1 MKSREFNGTGRAV
14 SEIGLGCWQLGG
26 DFGPIEEDRAFN
38 VLQAAVDNG
47 IDFFD
52 TADVYGAGR
61 SESFIGDFF
70 QGQANKPFITTKFG
84 RDGSV
89 YPDNYSLDALR
100 RGLEGALERLKV
112 DSLDLIQL
120 HCVPI
125 ELLKRGE
132 IFDWLRQVK
141 QDGLIKAFGASIDA
155 IEQAELCLQQP
166 DVSSLQI
173 IFNIFRQKPLQRILP
188 KAKEQNVGI
197 IVRLPLASGLLS
209 GRFTA
214 DTQFAAS
221 DHRNYNKDGQAF
233 SVGETFAGIP
243 LAKGVE
249 LVDELKT
256 LLPDSHNLAAWALRW
271 LLDNDA
277 VTTIIAGASR
287 EEQVV
292 NNAQASDLPPLDD
305 ATHQRLAEFYAE
317 KVAPHV
323 REDN

>member
-1 MKSREFNGTGRAV
+1 MKARVFNNTGRVV

-26 DFGPIEEDRAFN
+26 DFGPIEKDRAFKI
-38 VLQAAVDNG
+38 LQAAVDNG

-52 TADVYGAGR
+52 TADVYGAGQ
-61 SESFIGDFF
+61 SEKFIGEFF
-70 QGQANKPFITTKFG
+70 QGESDRPFVTTKFG

-89 YPDNYSLDALR
+89 YPDKYSLDALR
-100 RGLEGALERLKV
+100 RGVEAALERLKV
-112 DSLDLIQL
+112 DSLDLVQL

-141 QDGLIKAFGASIDA
+141 DEGLIKAFGASVDA
-155 IEQAELCLQQP
+155 MEQAEICLQQP
-166 DVSSLQI
+166 DVASLQI
-173 IFNIFRQKPLQRILP
+173 IFNIFRQKPLLKIIP
-188 KAKEQNVGI
+188 KAKKQNVGI

-214 DTQFAAS
+214 DTQFVAS
-221 DHRNYNKDGQAF
+221 DHRNYNRDGQAF

-249 LVDELKT
+249 LVEELKT
-256 LLPDSHNLAAWALRW
+256 FLPDSHTLAAWALRW
-271 LLDNDA
+271 LLDFEA
-277 VTTIIAGASR
+277 VTTVIAGASR
-287 EEQVV
+287 AEQVV
-292 NNAQASDLPPLDD
+292 TNALAFELQPLD
-305 ATHQRLAEFYAE
+305 AVTHQRLADFYTE